1 MDKLVVFCKSYSKD
15 LRRAKR
21 MAQSVNR
28 FNEDKIPLYMCV
40 PYADLDLFQKH
51 FQKIP
56 CIWLTDEAVLKPCYK
71 VHGQPPK
78 LFPSHLMQQMVK
90 LSFWRM
96 NLCEHYL
103 WIDSDAYFI
112 KPFFFSDFFNEK
124 GVPKLVMHKAKA
136 LKRYSQEYNPKVS
149 QDIDKIINDVQ
160 TFFGRKGEGFCYWE
174 TPLLWSSA
182 VLESLDDY
190 LAKKQMTI
198 FELLYKYP
206 CEMQLY
212 GEYLISSGK
221 YEIVPSEPFFKVF
234 HYLEQFCESQQN
246 GEGEYSLAEHF
257 MGIVIQSNWAGQKT
271 KKKNDLARFKRFLRE
286 QRRKLGLL
294 RW

>member
-1 MDKLVVFCKSYSKD
+1 
-15 LRRAKR
+15 
-21 MAQSVNR
+21 MAQSVQR
-28 FNEDKIPLYMCV
+28 FNEDDIPLYMCV
-40 PYADLDLFQKH
+40 PDADLELFQKH
-51 FQKIP
+51 FQEIP
-56 CIWLTDEAVLKPCYK
+56 CIWLTDEAVLAACYK
-71 VHGQPPK
+71 VHGQPPR
-78 LFPSHLMQQMVK
+78 LFPNHLMQQLVK

-112 KPFFFSDFFNEK
+112 KPFLFTDFFNEE
-124 GVPKLVMHKAKA
+124 GVPKLVMHKAEA
-136 LKRYSQEYNPKVS
+136 LRRYAQEYNPKIS

-174 TPLLWSSA
+174 TPLLWSCV
-182 VLESLDDY
+182 VLESLDGY
-190 LAKKQMTI
+190 LIKRQMTI

-221 YEIVPSEPFFKVF
+221 YEIVPSKPFFKVF
-234 HYLEQFCESQQN
+234 HYLEQFCESQQK
-246 GEGEYSLAEHF
+246 GEGEYSLAEYF
-257 MGIVIQSNWAGQKT
+257 MGVVMQSNWAGQKA
-271 KKKNDLARFKRFLRE
+271 KKKNDLARFKRFLMV
-286 QRRKLGLL
+286 QKRKLGLL